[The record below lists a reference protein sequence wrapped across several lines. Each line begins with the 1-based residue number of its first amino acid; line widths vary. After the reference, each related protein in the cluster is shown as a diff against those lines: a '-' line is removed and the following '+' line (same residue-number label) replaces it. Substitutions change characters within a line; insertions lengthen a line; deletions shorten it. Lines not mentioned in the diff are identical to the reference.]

1 MINENSAVGLAFLVG
16 IVGLFGG
23 MWIENSAMNDWPF
36 LGREDLVKC
45 HKRLQQIVNDLR
57 AENGELWRRNKK
69 LETENADL
77 RNQLRDALERC

>member
-1 MINENSAVGLAFLVG
+1 MIDGHAAFGLAVLVG
-16 IVGLFGG
+16 MACIFVG

-45 HKRLQQIVNDLR
+45 HKRLQQVVDDLR
-57 AENGELWRRNKK
+57 AENRELWRRKQK
-69 LETENADL
+69 LEAENSDL